1 MRCAACKARVLT
13 VSVKVNAMHLM
24 RMRFQFA
31 RKAVDKGRWP
41 LTPRSSGLAG
51 REGPMRLITI
61 LAVSLCVAVLAGV
74 FPPDLAVFGVPY
86 TVVVALVAATGFVY
100 VLSRD

>member
-1 MRCAACKARVLT
+1 
-13 VSVKVNAMHLM
+13 
-24 RMRFQFA
+24 
-31 RKAVDKGRWP
+31 
-41 LTPRSSGLAG
+41 
-51 REGPMRLITI
+51 MRLITI

>member
-1 MRCAACKARVLT
+1 MVRAGRLT
-13 VSVKVNAMHLM
+13 VLVKVNAVHLM

-31 RKAVDKGRWP
+31 RKASDKGRWP
-41 LTPRSSGLAG
+41 LTPRSSGLTG

-74 FPPDLAVFGVPY
+74 FPPDLAFFGVPY
-86 TVVVALVAATGFVY
+86 TVVVALVAASGFVY